1 MNFSIDLDRQLCF
14 QVSRTH
20 QLYNKLYQKPLKKF
34 NLTYVQYITLL
45 TLWKKDG
52 VTVNTLSKEL
62 DLTNGTLTPL
72 LKRLEKGGWITRE
85 RDKEDERRLIVS
97 LTPHGKE
104 LQGEIT
110 NCTEMCLNQMGY
122 TPEEFNAALKNIQNI
137 QERLN
142 TAIEKQDD

>member
-1 MNFSIDLDRQLCF
+1 MEFSIDLDKQLCF

-20 QLYNKLYQKPLKKF
+20 QLYNKLYQKPLKQF

-72 LKRLEKGGWITRE
+72 LKRLEKAGWITRQ
-85 RDKEDERRLIVS
+85 RDKKDERRLIVA
-97 LTPHGKE
+97 LTDHGKK
-104 LQGEIT
+104 LQTEIT

-122 TPEEFNAALKNIQNI
+122 SQEQFLEALDNIHDI
-137 QERLN
+137 QDRLRM
-142 TAIEKQDD
+142 AIDKQED

>member
-1 MNFSIDLDRQLCF
+1 M
-14 QVSRTH
+14 
-20 QLYNKLYQKPLKKF
+20 YNKLYQKPLKQF

-72 LKRLEKGGWITRE
+72 LKRLEKAGWITRK
-85 RDKEDERRLIVS
+85 RDKQDERRLIVS

-104 LQGEIT
+104 LQGKIT
-110 NCTEMCLNQMGY
+110 NCTEMCLNEMGY
-122 TPEEFNAALKNIQNI
+122 SQSEFLDALHNIQDI
-137 QERLN
+137 QKRLQI
-142 TAIEKQDD
+142 AIDKQDE